1 MELLLQSIVTGI
13 LLGGLY
19 ALIGVGLSLIFGIM
33 GLTNIAHGDF
43 MIMSSF
49 LIMVI
54 STNVFNNLIAALAVT
69 AVIMVGI
76 GILVQKFLI
85 NRILEKSAVSALLA
99 TFGLSIIIRNVLE
112 LFFGVDYRILNTAY
126 KGIIVVDLPG
136 LSISLEYLLNFIIA
150 VVVVF
155 TLHMIVKKTNLGRSI
170 RAASANKI
178 TAELMGIDTKKVYMY
193 AMAIAMITVSVS
205 GMMVGSTFMFMPS
218 SGTDYLIIAFGV
230 VAIGGMG
237 SIMGTLLGGMVLG
250 LAQLLGAFFFT
261 TGYQTLIGYLV
272 LLVILTLR
280 PRGLLGNMV
289 RK

>member
-1 MELLLQSIVTGI
+1 MELFFQSIITGI

-49 LIMVI
+49 MVLVI
-54 STNVFNNLIAALAVT
+54 STNIIDNLIFALIIT
-69 AVIMVGI
+69 AVIIVGI
-76 GILVQKFLI
+76 GTVVQKFLI

-99 TFGLSIIIRNVLE
+99 TFGLSIMIKNVLE
-112 LFFGVDYRILNTAY
+112 LLFGVDYRILNTAY
-126 KGIIVVDLPG
+126 EGIIVVDTPG
-136 LSISLEYLLNFIIA
+136 ISISLEYLMNFIIA
-150 VVVVF
+150 VVVVVL
-155 TLHMIVKKTNLGRSI
+155 LHLLIKKSNLGRSI
-170 RAASANKI
+170 RAASYNKI
-178 TAELMGIDTKKVYMY
+178 TAELMGIDTKRVYIY
-193 AMAIAMITVSVS
+193 AMAIAMITVSIS
-205 GMMVGSTFMFMPS
+205 GMMVGSTFMFMPQ

-230 VAIGGMG
+230 VVIGGMG

-250 LAQLLGAFFFT
+250 LAQLLGAYFFN
-261 TGYQTLIGYLV
+261 TGYQILIGYLV